1 MMIRIFSS
9 KYIVAALA
17 MMAMTMTCSI
27 NNSNGVV
34 YAEDAC
40 YTCEYTGKLCA
51 VKFTECTDS
60 STTCSQDYTGTL
72 SKVDCGSSDADSAD
86 HADTDHVDSED
97 HVTDAADA
105 AATATD
111 AAAATATDAVNNSV
125 KVTVSSASLLSSSMM
140 GIAAVTTAFVAMA

>member
-17 MMAMTMTCSI
+17 MMAMTMTYSI

-40 YTCEYTGKLCA
+40 YTCTYTGKLCA

-97 HVTDAADA
+97 HVADAADA

-111 AAAATATDAVNNSV
+111 AVNNVV

>member
-97 HVTDAADA
+97 HVTDAAA
-105 AATATD
+105 AATD